1 MDVCGFKCIDSCVTI
16 KHDKI
21 NFFMYF
27 TYSIE
32 CVSVGCVNRLW
43 FINAHMLVLQSSI
56 KAPGFVIILTY
67 CSMLL
72 LIKRRFDNTLDINL
86 HNSSHTY
93 KLMLRISATFLWLQQ
108 SYSFKTRWHHF
119 VINQWL
125 FKKSNTILNK
135 ASLVPLNRCVQF
147 RFNFSITSLPFKAYP
162 ARAFCIPS

>member
-1 MDVCGFKCIDSCVTI
+1 M
-16 KHDKI
+16 
-21 NFFMYF
+21 
-27 TYSIE
+27 
-32 CVSVGCVNRLW
+32 SVGCVNRLW

-56 KAPGFVIILTY
+56 KAPGLVIILTY

-135 ASLVPLNRCVQF
+135 ASLVLLNIDV
-147 RFNFSITSLPFKAYP
+147 FNFVLISVSRRYLLRLTRQELFAYRLNLRGLFSSLLNTLCLFALKIHII
-162 ARAFCIPS
+162 C